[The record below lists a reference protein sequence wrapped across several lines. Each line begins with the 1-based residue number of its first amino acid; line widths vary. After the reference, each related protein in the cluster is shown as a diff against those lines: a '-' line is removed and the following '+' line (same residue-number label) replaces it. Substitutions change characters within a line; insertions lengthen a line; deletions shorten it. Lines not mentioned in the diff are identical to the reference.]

1 MKINICVKTNKV
13 GSECEYELEIDD
25 DDLKDMSEEEREE
38 YINKIALDY
47 ALESLIDWNW
57 YEIEG

>member
-13 GSECEYELEIDD
+13 GSGCEYELEIDN
-25 DDLKDMSEEEREE
+25 DDLEDMSEEEREE

-47 ALESLIDWNW
+47 ALESLINWNW

>member
-13 GSECEYELEIDD
+13 GSECEYELEIDN
-25 DDLKDMSEEEREE
+25 DDLEDMSEEEREE

>member
-1 MKINICVKTNKV
+1 MKINVCVKTNKV

-25 DDLKDMSEEEREE
+25 DLEDMSDEEREE

-57 YEIEG
+57 YEVED

>member
-25 DDLKDMSEEEREE
+25 DDLEDMSEEEREE